1 MANVA
6 VFVPKPIVDPE
17 TGEALGPGCLA
28 LLASRVCT
36 CAKEAPAGVDG
47 VQLAATN
54 KYLAQSNKSR
64 TGAEATKKWNRLKRV
79 SGRLSG
85 AAGAAERKT
94 E

>member
-47 VQLAATN
+47 VQLAAKN
-54 KYLAQSNKSR
+54 KCLAQSNKSR
-64 TGAEATKKWNRLKRV
+64 MGGGSDEEVKPPEAGIRALKRRRG
-79 SGRLSG
+79 SR
-85 AAGAAERKT
+85 
-94 E
+94 